1 MTIYCSFSKRSVMRW
16 LRFCQNRMQS
26 HEHLIFL
33 TAQVTELI
41 LKEHFLMLHLTGS
54 IKDPEA
60 YIKHSTMSSNM
71 WPCNPVYSVISGYLL
86 CQLLL
91 TGLGI
96 HPHVYTMVIHV
107 WARGLSPAELR
118 KGHILTHMCTHTHL
132 QPHKHVTGCGG
143 RRGN

>member
-1 MTIYCSFSKRSVMRW
+1 
-16 LRFCQNRMQS
+16 MQS

-107 WARGLSPAELR
+107 
-118 KGHILTHMCTHTHL
+118 
-132 QPHKHVTGCGG
+132 
-143 RRGN
+143 